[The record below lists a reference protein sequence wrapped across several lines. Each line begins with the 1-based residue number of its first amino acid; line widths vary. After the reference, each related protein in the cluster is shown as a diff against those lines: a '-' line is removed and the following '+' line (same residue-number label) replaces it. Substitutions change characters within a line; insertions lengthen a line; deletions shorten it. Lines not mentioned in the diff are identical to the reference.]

1 MSVAVNLQFGLLAA
15 LCTHKCLALASQT
28 PHVDFAQV
36 RRHFHTPAPGIHEI
50 QFVGRSKVHPHPGIH
65 SPNASEPVRDEG
77 ERGHEEDEDGRA
89 VLRVAVDLARHAH
102 QPQQPRS
109 LQQPDQ
115 GRRLKQG

>member
-1 MSVAVNLQFGLLAA
+1 MRFNL
-15 LCTHKCLALASQT
+15 S
-28 PHVDFAQV
+28 
-36 RRHFHTPAPGIHEI
+36 
-50 QFVGRSKVHPHPGIH
+50 VGRKCILPIRIH